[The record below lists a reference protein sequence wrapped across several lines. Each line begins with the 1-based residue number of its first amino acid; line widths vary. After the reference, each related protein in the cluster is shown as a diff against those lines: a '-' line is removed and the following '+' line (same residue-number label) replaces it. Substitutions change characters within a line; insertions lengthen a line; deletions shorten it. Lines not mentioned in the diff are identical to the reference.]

1 MKTFKVFDIIGPDMI
16 GPSSSHT
23 AGAARIG
30 KVACRM
36 AGGEVA
42 KAHITL
48 YESFATTGRG
58 HGTDKALLGGL
69 LGFDQDDERLRDSFE
84 IAKERGLEYEFE
96 FSEDEAPHP
105 NTARITVTGTNGQT
119 VSLAAA
125 SVGGGN
131 IKVIE
136 LDGMEVSFQCD
147 YPTIILLYDDMPGIV
162 QMTSTVLAK
171 NDINIAFMRVFRQ
184 SKRMGACMVIET
196 DEPVSDKIADLI
208 QGLLPE
214 IRRIV
219 II

>member
-1 MKTFKVFDIIGPDMI
+1 MNLFDIIGPVMV

-23 AGAARIG
+23 AGAVRIG
-30 KVACRM
+30 NIARKLLAE
-36 AGGEVA
+36 EVQEA
-42 KAHITL
+42 IIYFHG
-48 YESFATTGRG
+48 SFQSTGKG

-171 NDINIAFMRVFRQ
+171 NNINIAFMRVFRQ